1 MLFAYCIV
9 LYCIEDWKEG
19 YMIKTDSRKGMGVRL
34 TGIPVATTIV
44 LIS

>member
-1 MLFAYCIV
+1 MCFLRIV